1 MRELSLNVMD
11 IAQNSISAG
20 ASLITLEVEEDLTR
34 DLLRISVK
42 DNGRGMTPEQVQN
55 VTDPFYT
62 TRTTRNVGL
71 GVPLFKME
79 AEMTGGHFTIDS
91 AVGVGTDLTAVFHPS
106 SVDMIPLGDINGTV
120 QLLVTGNPERDF
132 LYSRRYKDH
141 GGERGFALDTRELR
155 EVLGGEVALNAPEV
169 VLWVKDYLEEQTHYV
184 LTGEEPAEE

>member
-42 DNGRGMTPEQVQN
+42 DNGRGMTPEQVQT

-91 AVGVGTDLTAVFHPS
+91 TVGVGTDLTAVFHPS

-155 EVLGGEVALNAPEV
+155 AVLGGEVALNAPEV

>member
-91 AVGVGTDLTAVFHPS
+91 TVGVGTDLTAVFHPS

-141 GGERGFALDTRELR
+141 GGEREFALDTRELR

>member
-62 TRTTRNVGL
+62 TRTTRKVGL

-91 AVGVGTDLTAVFHPS
+91 TVGVGTDLTAVFHPS

-141 GGERGFALDTRELR
+141 GGERDFTLDTRELR

>member
-91 AVGVGTDLTAVFHPS
+91 TVGVGTDLTAVFHPS

-132 LYSRRYKDH
+132 LYSRWYKDH

>member
-1 MRELSLNVMD
+1 MRELSLNMMD

-91 AVGVGTDLTAVFHPS
+91 TVGVGTDLTAVFHPS

-141 GGERGFALDTRELR
+141 GGERDFTLDTRELR

>member
-79 AEMTGGHFTIDS
+79 AEMTGGHFPIEST
-91 AVGVGTDLTAVFHPS
+91 VGVGTDLTAVFHPS

-155 EVLGGEVALNAPEV
+155 QVLGEDVPLNAPDV
-169 VLWVKDYLEEQTHYV
+169 TQWVKEYLEENTAE
-184 LTGEEPAEE
+184 LLGNDGEAG

>member
-79 AEMTGGHFTIDS
+79 AEMTGGCFAIDS
-91 AVGVGTDLTAVFHPS
+91 TVGVGTDLTAVFHPS

-141 GGERGFALDTRELR
+141 GGERGFTLDTRELR

>member
-91 AVGVGTDLTAVFHPS
+91 TVGVGTDLTAVFHPS

-120 QLLVTGNPERDF
+120 QLLVPGNPERDF

-155 EVLGGEVALNAPEV
+155 AVLGGEVALNAPEV

>member
-91 AVGVGTDLTAVFHPS
+91 TVGVGTDLTAVFHPS

-141 GGERGFALDTRELR
+141 GGDRGFALDTRELR

>member
-20 ASLITLEVEEDLTR
+20 ASLITIEVEEDLTQ

-79 AEMTGGHFTIDS
+79 AEMTGGRFTIDS
-91 AVGVGTDLTAVFHPS
+91 TVGVGTELTAVFHPS
-106 SVDMIPLGDINGTV
+106 SVDMIPLGDINGTM
-120 QLLVTGNPERDF
+120 LLLITSNTDRDFLFTRSYKDHNAERDF
-132 LYSRRYKDH
+132 
-141 GGERGFALDTRELR
+141 ALHTA
-155 EVLGGEVALNAPEV
+155 EVKEALGGEVELNAPEMV
-169 VLWVKDYLEEQTHYV
+169 VWLKEYLEEQTQYV
-184 LTGEEPAEE
+184 LTGIEPEEE

>member
-91 AVGVGTDLTAVFHPS
+91 TVGVGTDLTAVFPPS

-141 GGERGFALDTRELR
+141 GGDRDFTLDTRELR

>member
-79 AEMTGGHFTIDS
+79 AEMTGGPFTFDS

>member
-91 AVGVGTDLTAVFHPS
+91 TVGVGTDLTAVFHPS

-141 GGERGFALDTRELR
+141 GGERDFTLDTRELR

>member
-91 AVGVGTDLTAVFHPS
+91 TVGVGTDLTAVFHPS

-155 EVLGGEVALNAPEV
+155 AVLGGEVALNAPEV

>member
-91 AVGVGTDLTAVFHPS
+91 TVGVGTDLTAVFHPS

-155 EVLGGEVALNAPEV
+155 EVLVGEVALNAPEV

>member
-34 DLLRISVK
+34 DLLCISVK

-91 AVGVGTDLTAVFHPS
+91 TVGVGTDLTAVFHPS

-141 GGERGFALDTRELR
+141 GGERDFTLDTRELR